1 MIGITIVLIVLMVII
16 ALLIMHDGD
25 SGIFRNG
32 WGGGGVFEMGGLL
45 TPLRTMVES
54 EY

>member
-1 MIGITIVLIVLMVII
+1 MIGITIVLIVLLVII

-32 WGGGGVFEMGGLL
+32 WGGGVFEMGGLL